1 VMAAE
6 FPGRRLHALI
16 TSDGLGARQANP
28 GATAMSAAMRRLA
41 LRYLG

>member
-6 FPGRRLHALI
+6 LPGRRLHALI

-28 GATAMSAAMRRLA
+28 EATATGAHI
-41 LRYLG
+41 